1 MNLCNKETGITTVS
15 ISVGGNVM
23 NTNLNIT
30 SGFCESCVSYPTT
43 NTALALS
50 AFCVLGGLYGKK

>member
-1 MNLCNKETGITTVS
+1 MGVRLLSRRNCAS
-15 ISVGGNVM
+15 ISVGGNDM
-23 NTNLNIT
+23 NIILNIT

-50 AFCVLGGLYGKK
+50 AFCVFRRLYGR